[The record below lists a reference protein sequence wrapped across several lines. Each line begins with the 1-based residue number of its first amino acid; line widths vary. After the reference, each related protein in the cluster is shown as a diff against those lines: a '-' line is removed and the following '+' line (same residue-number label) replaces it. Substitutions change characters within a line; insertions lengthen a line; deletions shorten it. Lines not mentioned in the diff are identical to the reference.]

1 MPGTLTCSS
10 LTVNSIVMPTPSY
23 TRLQN
28 NTFSVTLSSSTPITW
43 NSLLNSGMS
52 LSDSTTITIPTIGV
66 YWFGGKGSI
75 TTSLTSACSFNLQTK
90 VSTTWVTIQQ
100 CQLTSLGSGCD
111 FNIASFIYAT
121 TVANQQFQVVFING
135 VSSTI
140 YMVNTAI
147 ASFFN
152 VTRIA

>member
-1 MPGTLTCSS
+1 MPGALTCSS
-10 LTVNSIVMPTPSY
+10 LTVNSVVMPTPSY
-23 TRLQN
+23 IKVQN
-28 NTFSVTLSSSTPITW
+28 NTFSVTASSSTPITW

-52 LSDSTTITIPTIGV
+52 LSDSTTITIPAIGV
-66 YWFGGKGSI
+66 YLFGGKVSI

-100 CQLTSLGSGCD
+100 CQLTTLGSGCD

-121 TVANQQFQVVFING
+121 TVANQQFQIVFTNG
-135 VSSTI
+135 MPSTVF
-140 YMVNTAI
+140 MVNTAI

>member
-1 MPGTLTCSS
+1 
-10 LTVNSIVMPTPSY
+10 
-23 TRLQN
+23 
-28 NTFSVTLSSSTPITW
+28 
-43 NSLLNSGMS
+43 MS
-52 LSDSTTITIPTIGV
+52 LSSTTITIPTIGV
-66 YWFGGKGSI
+66 YLFGGKVSI
-75 TTSLTSACSFNLQTK
+75 TTALTSACSFNLQTN
-90 VSTTWVTIQQ
+90 VSGSYVTIQQ